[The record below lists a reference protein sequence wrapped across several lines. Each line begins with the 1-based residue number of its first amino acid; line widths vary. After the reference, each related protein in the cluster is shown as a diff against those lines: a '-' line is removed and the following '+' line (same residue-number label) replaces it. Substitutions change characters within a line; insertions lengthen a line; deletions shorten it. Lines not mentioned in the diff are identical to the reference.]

1 MRIWIPTLALC
12 SLWLF
17 SHAAPWI
24 HESAPSPDSLWR
36 VHSANGQ
43 LGWAYVELSGPD
55 PEGRYDTSA
64 AEELRAVIAEN
75 EHHWWHFTLNSEG
88 ASSSPTSGFDQIDRR
103 SAHVRWF
110 LLALLAF
117 LPTLLS
123 LRSARKHGPS
133 K

>member
-55 PEGRYDTSA
+55 PEGRPDFCDVRYRGKCIPPSP
-64 AEELRAVIAEN
+64 RKY
-75 EHHWWHFTLNSEG
+75 W
-88 ASSSPTSGFDQIDRR
+88 SSVGC
-103 SAHVRWF
+103 
-110 LLALLAF
+110 
-117 LPTLLS
+117 
-123 LRSARKHGPS
+123 
-133 K
+133 